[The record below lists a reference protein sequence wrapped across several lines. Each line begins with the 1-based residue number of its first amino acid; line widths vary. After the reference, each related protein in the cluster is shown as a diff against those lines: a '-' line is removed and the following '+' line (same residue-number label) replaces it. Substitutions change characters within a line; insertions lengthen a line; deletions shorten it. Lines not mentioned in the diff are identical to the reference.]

1 MYIVHIDIIHCYW
14 TVFVSGVTHNLIWL
28 CFLSIPSSLHSN
40 KYRPYFF
47 LYVRYV
53 DSIRSTKRWIVSIQH
68 FWILIYQMLNS
79 SVSTNIFDMNQ
90 IETRRKEQR
99 EREIAIF
106 LYVGV
111 AVRLRLYYVCVHE
124 NDINTERPKTIIL
137 MTVIRM
143 NEQQQQR

>member
-1 MYIVHIDIIHCYW
+1 
-14 TVFVSGVTHNLIWL
+14 
-28 CFLSIPSSLHSN
+28 
-40 KYRPYFF
+40 
-47 LYVRYV
+47 
-53 DSIRSTKRWIVSIQH
+53 
-68 FWILIYQMLNS
+68 
-79 SVSTNIFDMNQ
+79 MNQ